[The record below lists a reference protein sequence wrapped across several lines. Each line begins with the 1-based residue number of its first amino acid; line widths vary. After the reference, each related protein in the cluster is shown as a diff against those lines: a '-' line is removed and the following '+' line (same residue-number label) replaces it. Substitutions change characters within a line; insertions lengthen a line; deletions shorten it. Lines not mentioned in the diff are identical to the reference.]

1 MSKKNILY
9 IVVLV
14 IFIAFFAVKSNI
26 RDINDTNYRAYN
38 GFYLTDNTLYIPAND
53 KYSFYNIKI
62 YYKNGDVILPKGG
75 NPRFSN
81 VNKNLSDVNFYD
93 ISFGKLWGIPVKFS
107 PNIEK
112 VTITFFDSID
122 KTSSND
128 VVLNN
133 LDKTFYFNDNYTF
146 HAKSL
151 LTFSPFKNVWE
162 NGFSHDKTTL
172 VFVANFKNLSLLKVN
187 SVFLNGG
194 DKYKIVNV
202 NVDNNRFIQVSLNKP
217 VLGYDEK
224 AFTLL

>member
-1 MSKKNILY
+1 M
-9 IVVLV
+9 LV
-14 IFIAFFAVKSNI
+14 TFTVFFGVKSNI
-26 RDINDTNYRAYN
+26 RNINETNYRAYN

-53 KYSFYNIKI
+53 KYSFYNMAI
-62 YYKNGDVILPKGG
+62 YYKNGDVILPKRG
-75 NPRFSN
+75 NPRLI
-81 VNKNLSDVNFYD
+81 NLNNDLSEVKFYEL
-93 ISFGKLWGIPVKFS
+93 SFGKMWGIPINFS

-112 VTITFFDSID
+112 VTITFFDNID
-122 KTSSND
+122 KTSSSD

-133 LDKTFYFNDNYTF
+133 LKKTFYFNDNYTF

-172 VFVANFKNLSLLKVN
+172 VFVANFKNLSMLKVN

-194 DKYKIVNV
+194 EKYKIVNV
-202 NVDNNRFIQVSLNKP
+202 KVDNNRFIQVSLNKP